1 VRRGAPCLPWV
12 LACSQPP
19 PLSEQKDTGSLVMVN
34 FYTDF
39 VSCTKEASLSQV
51 AGRWVV
57 TLWWPRG
64 GGLAYEIYTC
74 HSPQTTWIT
83 SRRWQAPG
91 PWALEGT
98 MMVLRGKCETLSCDE
113 LRGCDLINVLREWR
127 GEEDVLSLR
136 TSWYKPALLASG
148 CPGSGLTHPLGLGTG
163 SLWDWRMS
171 PSTQT

>member
-1 VRRGAPCLPWV
+1 
-12 LACSQPP
+12 
-19 PLSEQKDTGSLVMVN
+19 MVN

-113 LRGCDLINVLREWR
+113 LRGCDLINVRVPWEWPDPSSWPR
-127 GEEDVLSLR
+127 HRLPVGLEDVSKYPDLIAELLRRNWTEVEVRGVLSDNLLR
-136 TSWYKPALLASG
+136 VFSEVEKVRA
-148 CPGSGLTHPLGLGTG
+148 
-163 SLWDWRMS
+163 R
-171 PSTQT
+171 